1 MENTILNI
9 AGFNKNS
16 ITDGP
21 GFRFVI
27 FAQGCIHNC
36 KGCHNPETHPMGT
49 GTDYTAAEIIAMIKK
64 NPMIKGVTL
73 SGGDP
78 FCQPKAFAALSAEL
92 KKQGYEIC
100 AFTGYLYEKLAADKT
115 DDKYAL
121 LQQVDI
127 LIDGPFIES
136 EKSLELKF
144 KGSRNQ
150 RTIDVAQSLEKGEAV
165 ISTNPRWV

>member
-27 FAQGCIHNC
+27 FAQGCVHNC
-36 KGCHNPETHPMGT
+36 KGCHNPETHAFGT
-49 GTDYTAAEIIAMIKK
+49 GADYTVAEVIAMIKK

-78 FCQPKAFAALSAEL
+78 FCQPKAFAVLAAEL

-100 AFTGYLYEKLAADKT
+100 AFTGYLFETLAGDKT
-115 DDKYAL
+115 DDKYKL
-121 LQQVDI
+121 LENVDI
-127 LIDGPFIES
+127 LIDGPFVES
-136 EKSLELKF
+136 EKSMELKF

-150 RTIDVAQSLEKGEAV
+150 RTIDVAKSLETGCAI
-165 ISTNPRWV
+165 ISDSPRWV

>member
-1 MENTILNI
+1 MENTFINV

-27 FAQGCIHNC
+27 FAQGCVHDC
-36 KGCHNPETHPMGT
+36 KGCHNPETHPFGV
-49 GTDYTAAEIIAMIKK
+49 GENYSVADLIGMIKK
-64 NPMIKGVTL
+64 NPMIKGVTF

-78 FCQPKAFAALSAEL
+78 FCQPKEFAVLAAEL
-92 KKQGYEIC
+92 KKLGYEIC
-100 AFTGYLYEKLAADKT
+100 AFTGYLYESLIKDEI
-115 DDKYAL
+115 DDKFKL
-121 LQQVDI
+121 LKNIDI
-127 LIDGPFIES
+127 LIDGPFIEK

-150 RTIDVAQSLEKGEAV
+150 RTIDVAKSLEAGCAV
-165 ISTNPRWV
+165 ISDSPRWV

>member
-1 MENTILNI
+1 MENTVLNI

-36 KGCHNPETHPMGT
+36 KGCHNPETHSFGT
-49 GTDYTAAEIIAMIKK
+49 GTDYTAAQIIAMIKK

-78 FCQPKAFAALSAEL
+78 FCQPKQFAALAADL

-100 AFTGYLYEKLAADKT
+100 AFTGYLFEKLIEDKT
-115 DDKYAL
+115 DDKYTL
-121 LQQVDI
+121 LQNVDI
-127 LIDGPFIES
+127 LIDGPFIEA
-136 EKSLELKF
+136 EKSMELKF
-144 KGSRNQ
+144 KGSANQ
-150 RTIDVAQSLEKGEAV
+150 RTIDVAKSLEAGKA
-165 ISTNPRWV
+165 ILSDSPRWV

>member
-1 MENTILNI
+1 MEDTVLNI

-36 KGCHNPETHPMGT
+36 PGCQNPETHSFGV
-49 GTDYTAAEIIAMIKK
+49 GKDYTIRQIIEMIKK

-78 FCQPKAFAALSAEL
+78 FCQPKQFAEL
-92 KKQGYEIC
+92 ASELKQQGYEVC
-100 AFTGYLYEKLAADKT
+100 AFTGFLFEDLVRDEH
-115 DDKYAL
+115 DDKYKL
-121 LQQVDI
+121 LQNTDI
-127 LIDGPFIES
+127 LVDGPFILEQ
-136 EKSLELKF
+136 KSMDLKF
-144 KGSRNQ
+144 KGSANQ
-150 RTIDVAQSLEKGEAV
+150 RTIDVAKSLEKGV
-165 ISTNPRWV
+165 VVLSDSPRWV

>member
-36 KGCHNPETHPMGT
+36 KGCHNPETHPFGT
-49 GTDYTAAEIIAMIKK
+49 GTNYTAAEIIAMIKK

-78 FCQPKAFAALSAEL
+78 FCQPAPFAALAAEL

-100 AFTGYLYEKLAADKT
+100 AFTGYTYEQLTKDVT
-115 DDKYAL
+115 DDKYKL
-121 LQQVDI
+121 LENVDI
-127 LIDGPFIES
+127 LIDGPFVES
-136 EKSLELKF
+136 EKSMDLKF

-150 RTIDVAQSLEKGEAV
+150 RTIDVAESLKAGTAV
-165 ISTNPRWV
+165 LSESPRWV

>member
-1 MENTILNI
+1 MENTFINV

-27 FAQGCIHNC
+27 FAQGCVHGC
-36 KGCHNPETHPMGT
+36 KGCHNPETHPFGT
-49 GTDYTAAEIIAMIKK
+49 GEDYSVAALVAMIRK
-64 NPMIKGVTL
+64 NPMIKGVTF

-78 FCQPKAFAALSAEL
+78 FCQPKEFALLAREL
-92 KKQGYEIC
+92 KKLGYEIC
-100 AFTGYLYEKLAADKT
+100 AFTGYLYETLTKDES
-115 DDKYAL
+115 DDKFDL
-121 LQQVDI
+121 LKEVDV
-127 LIDGPFIES
+127 LIDGPFVES

-150 RTIDVAQSLEKGEAV
+150 RTIDVAKSLSAGKVVE
-165 ISTNPRWV
+165 SDSPRWV